1 MTVEPVEADELG
13 GESRGGTW
21 RVIYA
26 AAVLAAGGLLLW
38 SVRDI
43 LSPLLSYF
51 LFVALLSPY
60 ARRRGHGT
68 ILVTATTLIV
78 IWLFVALG
86 GLLAPFILALALAYT
101 LDPAVDLLER
111 HVPRAAAIAILGVPA
126 LAVIGLV
133 VILAVPAIVN
143 QVESVVQQT
152 PEAVRRLSTWL
163 DSLPTRIG
171 GLRIPFLDPDELS
184 RIIEER
190 QSRIME
196 GGITALLG
204 VGRGV
209 SAVLTVLGYIIL
221 TPVLLVYLLRD
232 FDTIKAGATSLFP
245 PARRAGFVAFGRE
258 YDRLLSRFL
267 RGQVIAATIVGLLTW
282 VGLLIAGFPNAG
294 LVGAIAGVFNIVPY
308 LGLIAS
314 IIPVIIISLLS
325 GNVAASL
332 LQAAIV
338 FAIVQ
343 FIDGSVTGPRIVGES
358 VGLHPVWVML
368 ALAVGG
374 YFLGFTGVLLAM
386 PGAVLVK
393 LLLKAGVER
402 YRSSRLYGPEAA
414 PHS

>member
-1 MTVEPVEADELG
+1 MTVEPVEADEPG
-13 GESRGGTW
+13 DESRGETW

-26 AAVLAAGGLLLW
+26 AAILAAGGLLLW
-38 SVRDI
+38 SVRGI
-43 LSPLLSYF
+43 LSPLLAYF

-86 GLLAPFILALALAYT
+86 GLLAPFVLALALAYI

-111 HVPRAAAIAILGVPA
+111 RVPRAAAIAILGVPA
-126 LAVIGLV
+126 LAVIGVV

-152 PEAVRRLSTWL
+152 PEAVRRVSTWL

-171 GLRIPFLDPDELS
+171 GLSIPFLDPDELS

-196 GGITALLG
+196 GGIRALLG

-209 SAVLTVLGYIIL
+209 SAVFTVLGYIVL

-232 FDTIKAGATSLFP
+232 FDTIKVGAASLIP

-267 RGQVIAATIVGLLTW
+267 RGQVIAASIVGLLTW

-325 GNVAASL
+325 GNVGASL